1 MIMKIQE
8 PIRIED
14 HPRNGIKL
22 NWRTNR
28 DQIFFSQWENRY
40 VLVKFAG
47 PCAVCRSRTYSP
59 CSEDG
64 RPYDPDPRGT
74 FVQRHASAHLVAS
87 EYSMAG
93 PDVVLCFECSNTR
106 EKYERGLAIARARW
120 TALDNG
126 QKAGGK

>member
-1 MIMKIQE
+1 MKTQE

-22 NWRTNR
+22 NWRTDQ
-28 DQIFFSQWENRY
+28 DQIFFSQWENRD

-47 PCAVCRSRTYSP
+47 PCAVCQSRTYSP

-74 FVQRHASAHLVAS
+74 FVQQHASAHLLAS
-87 EYSMAG
+87 EYSMNG

-106 EKYERGLAIARARW
+106 EKYERGLAIARAQW
-120 TALDNG
+120 AALDNG